1 MIKNSLSLARKI
13 LFGYFV
19 LLFLVYVWIAL
30 DYTWKLRIW
39 SPIDEIAQYDYI
51 DKISSGHFPVPG
63 EKISDYTADLSI
75 NYFDWIKDNSFN
87 GTKESMGLSGLSYE
101 VHQPPF
107 YYLVMALPNLIVKA
121 LPISPWMKIK
131 FLRETGVLA
140 QVIAAII
147 IGACIYKCRR
157 YADIH
162 PLWSLIVPV
171 VILIPGWE
179 WRSPINNGNFALLTV
194 SLSLFF
200 MLVYLGNQEK
210 HRPGVLSVLFASLSF
225 LTKYTYG
232 LLLVLILGVYLIIFW
247 KNRNHEKGM
256 IFWKQALPIFSP
268 LVIVF
273 LYFVFNVFRF
283 GFGDILGSKA
293 VASLMASQMIIGTWG
308 FGLAKLLIVTAFS
321 IPYLKVQPPWTI
333 IFLTGCGLTAVQAA
347 WLFLKGKH
355 RGNSLYVM
363 SLGVVAIIMVLTW
376 LLSKVSP
383 TVDWGFFRH
392 FYGFIGFWLI
402 APLGFGFRSGVVQK
416 VMTGILIFAIAYPAV
431 VYIFR

>member
-1 MIKNSLSLARKI
+1 MIKNPLSLIRKM

-19 LLFLVYVWIAL
+19 LLFLVYVWIAI

-51 DKISSGHFPVPG
+51 DKVSSGHFPVPG
-63 EKISDYTADLSI
+63 EKISDYTAYLSI

-107 YYLVMALPNLIVKA
+107 YYLVMAIPNLIVKA

-131 FLRETGVLA
+131 FLREIGVLA
-140 QVIAAII
+140 QVVSAII
-147 IGACIYKCRR
+147 IGACIFKCRK

-171 VILIPGWE
+171 IILIPGWE
-179 WRSPINNGNFALLTV
+179 WRSPINNGNFALLMV
-194 SLSLFF
+194 SLSLLFL
-200 MLVYLGNQEK
+200 LVYLGDQDK
-210 HRPGVLSVLFASLSF
+210 HWSGALSVLFASLSF

-247 KNRNHEKGM
+247 KNRNRKKGM
-256 IFWKQALPIFSP
+256 IFWKQALLMFSP
-268 LVIVF
+268 LVIIL

-283 GFGDILGSKA
+283 GFGDIFGSKA
-293 VASLMASQMIIGTWG
+293 VANLMASQMIIETWG

-321 IPYLKVQPPWTI
+321 IPYLQVQPPWTI
-333 IFLTGCGLTAVQAA
+333 IFLTGCGLTTIRVV

-355 RGNSLYVM
+355 REYSLYVM
-363 SLGVVAIIMVLTW
+363 SLGVVASIMVLAW
-376 LLSKVSP
+376 LLPKLSP

-392 FYGFIGFWLI
+392 FYGFIGFWLV
-402 APLGFGFRSGVVQK
+402 AALGFGFRPGVVQK
-416 VMTGILIFAIAYPAV
+416 VMVGILIFALACPAV
-431 VYIFR
+431 AYILR

>member
-1 MIKNSLSLARKI
+1 LSLIQKM

-19 LLFLVYVWIAL
+19 LLFLVYVWIAI

-51 DKISSGHFPVPG
+51 DKVSSGHFPVPG
-63 EKISDYTADLSI
+63 EKISDYTAYLSI

-107 YYLVMALPNLIVKA
+107 YYLVMAIPNLIVKA

-131 FLRETGVLA
+131 FLREIGVLA
-140 QVIAAII
+140 QVVSAII
-147 IGACIYKCRR
+147 IGACIFKCRK

-171 VILIPGWE
+171 IILIPGWE
-179 WRSPINNGNFALLTV
+179 WRSPINNGNFALLMV
-194 SLSLFF
+194 SLSLLFL
-200 MLVYLGNQEK
+200 LVYLGDQDK
-210 HRPGVLSVLFASLSF
+210 HWSGALSVLFASLSF

-247 KNRNHEKGM
+247 KNRNRKKGM
-256 IFWKQALPIFSP
+256 IFWKQALLMFSP
-268 LVIVF
+268 LVIIL
-273 LYFVFNVFRF
+273 LYFAFNVFRF
-283 GFGDILGSKA
+283 GFGDIFGSKA
-293 VASLMASQMIIGTWG
+293 VANLMASQMIIETWG

-321 IPYLKVQPPWTI
+321 IPYLQVQPPWTI
-333 IFLTGCGLTAVQAA
+333 IFLTGCGLTTIRVV

-355 RGNSLYVM
+355 REYSLYVM
-363 SLGVVAIIMVLTW
+363 SLGVVASIMVLAW
-376 LLSKVSP
+376 LLPKLSP

-392 FYGFIGFWLI
+392 FYGFIGFWLV
-402 APLGFGFRSGVVQK
+402 AALGFGFRPGVVQK
-416 VMTGILIFAIAYPAV
+416 VMVGILIFALACPAV
-431 VYIFR
+431 AYILR